1 MHTEMRNPV
10 VILQDFHFC
19 VILDSSLKFVYE
31 LCVNATYVWTF
42 ELSDYIWIF
51 WQHTTSVLF
60 VDEYRL

>member
-31 LCVNATYVWTF
+31 ICVDATYVWTF
-42 ELSDYIWIF
+42 ELSD
-51 WQHTTSVLF
+51 
-60 VDEYRL
+60 